1 MPSLCNTGEKSRMT
15 APATTIQ
22 HSTRESTLGNQ
33 ARNIKTYRLAKKKM
47 KLSLFI
53 GNMIL

>member
-15 APATTIQ
+15 ASATTIQ